1 MCKVKS
7 KFGAGR
13 LREEDKAL
21 EVLKKALRRRDMKK
35 AEIAAVQY
43 ASYHPALKEQSCHES
58 GWDVRVVKEDD
69 GSYTVTFSKPV
80 KKWRKP
86 LFNRRH

>member
-7 KFGAGR
+7 QFGAGR
-13 LREEDKAL
+13 LKEEDRAL
-21 EVLKKALRRRDMKK
+21 GKLKNALRKKDMKK

-43 ASYHPALKEQSCHES
+43 ATFHPALREQSIHES
-58 GWDVRVVKEDD
+58 GWDVKIIKKDD
-69 GSYTVTFSKPV
+69 GSISVIFSKPV

-86 LFNRRH
+86 LFSRR